1 MATHHRLRGFVQET
15 RDYCFVGKGAIG
27 MPPLDRNGPSMG
39 RAVLANYPTEPGAV
53 SLELDEST
61 GGLVPA
67 TFVANTKS
75 LIVVTLACAEYI
87 TQNFNVGTCEIL
99 PVRLVNAKGRTHA
112 ADYAMLNPVGT
123 VDCLNRS
130 LSDIKYTPSGKVGLI
145 TKYVLDGARIPPER
159 DLFRVPEDVFEYFV
173 SDRLVAALKQ
183 QGYTNFTFNP
193 VEIG

>member
-1 MATHHRLRGFVQET
+1 MATHQLMGFVQET
-15 RDYCFVGKGAIG
+15 RDYCFVGKGPVG
-27 MPPLDRNGPSMG
+27 MPPLDREGPSMG
-39 RAVLANYPTEPGAV
+39 YAVLANYPTEPGAV

-67 TFVANTKS
+67 TFVANTQS

-87 TQNFNVGTCEIL
+87 TKNFNVGTCEIL
-99 PVRLVNAKGRTHA
+99 PVRLMNEKGRTHA

-130 LSDIKYTPSGKVGLI
+130 LSNVKYTRSGKVSLI
-145 TKYVLDGARIPPER
+145 TKFVLDAARVPPER
-159 DLFRVPEDVFEYFV
+159 DLFRVPEKVFEYFV